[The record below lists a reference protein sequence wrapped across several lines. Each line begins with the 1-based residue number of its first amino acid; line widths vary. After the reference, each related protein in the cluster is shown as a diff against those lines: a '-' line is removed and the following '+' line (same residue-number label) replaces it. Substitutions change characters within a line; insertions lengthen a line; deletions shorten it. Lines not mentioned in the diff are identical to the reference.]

1 MICEKFGINEYKD
14 KSEKNKLDSYM
25 SLSYILEKIH
35 FLKIEYLLPLPLLL
49 IAFGLGGES
58 LTNILLS
65 RSYPTVD
72 KLQADTQT
80 FMIRLATNVVIT
92 ETKIEQQQDFTEVE
106 FRVTNSLLKKLTL
119 KIPATELNKVKA
131 IILEE
136 LGLSSEIATLQPHTQ
151 MQLRST
157 FQVVGILSEIEKEKG
172 FTKVEVNTTNSILK
186 KLEFEFPVTE
196 LSKVKTAIVQ
206 ELGLSRE
213 NARILVSYRV
223 KN

>member
-1 MICEKFGINEYKD
+1 
-14 KSEKNKLDSYM
+14 
-25 SLSYILEKIH
+25 
-35 FLKIEYLLPLPLLL
+35 
-49 IAFGLGGES
+49 
-58 LTNILLS
+58 
-65 RSYPTVD
+65 
-72 KLQADTQT
+72 
-80 FMIRLATNVVIT
+80 
-92 ETKIEQQQDFTEVE
+92 
-106 FRVTNSLLKKLTL
+106 L

-206 ELGLSRE
+206 ELELSRE

-223 KN
+223 IN